1 VSETLAQVRVLVA
14 KEQWQPT
21 THALIRL
28 AERDILIADV
38 LRELELAVVVED
50 YPSDPRGASVL
61 LLSYDS
67 ANLPIHAHWGIPA
80 NNRNIVNLVTVY
92 RPDASEWHPDWK
104 TRR

>member
-1 VSETLAQVRVLVA
+1 VSETLAQVRLLVT

-28 AERDILIADV
+28 AERNILVADV
-38 LRELELAVVVED
+38 LAKLEVTVVVED
-50 YPSDPRGASVL
+50 YPNDPRGASVL
-61 LLSYDS
+61 LLSYDNT
-67 ANLPIHAHWGIPA
+67 NLPIHSHWGIPA

-92 RPDASEWHPDWK
+92 RPDASEWHSDWK